1 MLIEVKAKVTR
12 KIDNKVRK
20 RMETYL
26 VEREFF
32 SQGEYAVTDWLTREK
47 EYGEINTFEIQS
59 LRMSPIKEIA
69 DQYSGEYPYI
79 ATLIDIYIDDDG
91 NEKKLK
97 YKVLLW
103 ADSLTQANQRAQALS
118 KEGYNMLIEGIKQVD
133 YEYLVDPV

>member
-1 MLIEVKAKVTR
+1 MLIEVKAKVAR

-32 SQGEYAVTDWLTREK
+32 SEAEYTVTDWLTREK
-47 EYGEINTFEIQS
+47 EYGEVNSFEIQS

-79 ATLIDIYIDDDG
+79 ATLIDIFTDDDN

-118 KEGYNMLIEGIKQVD
+118 KEGYDMLIEGIKQVD

>member
-20 RMETYL
+20 RMEIYL

-47 EYGEINTFEIQS
+47 EYGEVNTFEIQS

-79 ATLIDIYIDDDG
+79 ATLIDIYTDDDG

>member
-1 MLIEVKAKVTR
+1 MLIEVKAKVAR

-47 EYGEINTFEIQS
+47 EYEEVNTFEIQS

-79 ATLIDIYIDDDG
+79 ATLIDIYTDDDG

-133 YEYLVDPV
+133 YEYLVDPI